1 MYTCTQAAAPGCL
14 TAAPSHAAATTTT
27 AAAAAAAAAAVCT
40 QVESKRIAKEAGLNI
55 IPGFVG
61 EILDEEHAVKVAEDI
76 GYPVMIKASA
86 GGGGK
91 GMRVAWNKVSRHA
104 AGKVGSSP

>member
-1 MYTCTQAAAPGCL
+1 MVTVLCLSCTL
-14 TAAPSHAAATTTT
+14 
-27 AAAAAAAAAAVCT
+27 

-61 EILDEEHAVKVAEDI
+61 EILDEDHAVAVAEEI

-91 GMRVAWNKVSRHA
+91 GMRVAWNKVSKGGPDGAKRAAAEGRHTRCF
-104 AGKVGSSP
+104 GE